1 MNTPLR
7 TAVVGAG
14 NVAWSLAPALE
25 RGGLIKVI
33 RVVARTHGSAEALA
47 RRLGPDVE
55 ATTDNSRAD
64 RDADMVIVAATDSAV
79 RQAAEACSGSQA
91 VWVHTSGSVDAS
103 VLSAASPRYGVI
115 YPMQTFTRGVE
126 VDLSHAAIYL
136 EASSEKLLEQLRT
149 IALTVSDNIG
159 EADSEGRRRLHC
171 AAVFACNFTNHLLT
185 LAERVAHE
193 AGRPLDDFRP
203 LIDETM
209 RKAALIGPYD
219 GQTGPARRGATAVM
233 EAHEALLP
241 PDLRN
246 IYHILSESIA
256 STYSHEPH

>member
-33 RVVARTHGSAEALA
+33 RVVARTHESAEALA

-64 RDADMVIVAATDSAV
+64 RDADLVIVAATDSAV

-103 VLSAASPRYGVI
+103 VLAAASPHYGVV

-126 VDLSHAAIYL
+126 VDQSHAAIYL
-136 EASSEKLLEQLRT
+136 EASSEDLLEQLRT

-185 LAERVAHE
+185 LAERVARE

-233 EAHEALLP
+233 ETHEALLP

>member
-33 RVVARTHGSAEALA
+33 RVVARTHESAEALA

-91 VWVHTSGSVDAS
+91 VWVHTSGSIDAS

-136 EASSEKLLEQLRT
+136 EASSDELLEQLRT

-185 LAERVAHE
+185 LAERVARE

-233 EAHEALLP
+233 AAHEALLP
-241 PDLRN
+241 PDLRI

>member
-136 EASSEKLLEQLRT
+136 EASSEELLEQLRT
-149 IALTVSDNIG
+149 IALTVSDNIC

-185 LAERVAHE
+185 LAERVARE

-203 LIDETM
+203 LINETM

-256 STYSHEPH
+256 STYSNEPH